1 MTKLFSRNT
10 RSPEILKKIVGELD
24 DTTTLSGFK
33 KTFSKTVDAN
43 MGKSSEILH
52 SDENDT
58 SSEGM
63 DVETPGMRF

>member
-43 MGKSSEILH
+43 MGKSSEILLA
-52 SDENDT
+52 
-58 SSEGM
+58 
-63 DVETPGMRF
+63 